1 MLIAFAVVFVL
12 FLWGVPIFAAF
23 GISSALALWFVY
35 DMPPHMIAQVLYA
48 RADSYVLLAMPMF
61 ILAGNLLVHGGG
73 VKYAV
78 KLFDSWL
85 GHVPGGLMVVVIA
98 GCAFFAAISGSGLA
112 AILTLGVMLFPEMEK
127 QGYERSIAAAVIVI
141 ASILGPI
148 IPPSTVMIIL
158 GSLMEVSTGA
168 LFACG
173 MVPGLT
179 IATIMIVVGMSYAK
193 IKKYPVRPAATWK
206 VRWTSL
212 YKAIPFLTLPLVI
225 LGGIYSGYFTPTE
238 AATVAAT
245 LSVIIGIVYRGLSW
259 GKTWISL
266 KGAAASAANIMVLMC
281 GIEVFSKFLHLTG
294 LPTQLAQTIIAADMS
309 GFAFVCISATIVF
322 ALGFL
327 FPPWATM
334 FMLMPLLMPILQAL
348 GVNYYWFATIY
359 CINVTAAG
367 CTPPFAYSIFVGSR
381 VLGVSFEDIV
391 KGELWFLPVHYLV
404 MILVIL
410 FPQIAL
416 WMPTAMGMSVGS
428 V

>member
-1 MLIAFAVVFVL
+1 MLIAFAAVFVL

-23 GISSALALWFVY
+23 GLSSALALWLVF
-35 DMPPHMIAQVLYA
+35 DMPPHMVAQVLYA

-73 VKYAV
+73 VRYAV

-85 GHVPGGLMVVVIA
+85 GHVPGGLMVVVIT

-127 QGYERSIAAAVIVI
+127 HGYERHIASAVIVI
-141 ASILGPI
+141 AAILGPI

-173 MVPGLT
+173 MIPGIT
-179 IATIMIVVGMSYAK
+179 IAGGLILVGILLAK
-193 IKKYPVRPAATWK
+193 WKKYPLRPAASWK
-206 VRWTSL
+206 ERWMSL
-212 YKAIPFLTLPLVI
+212 FKSIPFLTLPLAI

-245 LSVIIGIVYRGLSW
+245 LALIIGIVYRGMSFPKIW
-259 GKTWISL
+259 TSL

-294 LPTQLAQTIIAADMS
+294 VPAMLTQAIMAAEMS
-309 GFAFVCISATIVF
+309 GFVFVVISAAIVF

-334 FMLMPLLMPILQAL
+334 FMLMPLLMPILLAL

-391 KGELWFLPVHYLV
+391 KGELWFLPVHYIV
-404 MILVIL
+404 MIVIIL
-410 FPQIAL
+410 FPPIAL
-416 WMPTAMGMSVGS
+416 WLPTQMGMNVGL
-428 V
+428 